1 VAYGILKLAI
11 RESEEMEN
19 MESLKAKLQQ
29 LPSKKVPALALI
41 VVAIAGMILGVIAA
55 STGPVTNNSFTGEAG
70 TYHNNTGTYNP
81 ADNGLFVVTNAFSSN
96 ITTSVTFGA
105 SGTNKVLMNTLVVG
119 DWVEK
124 LTFTG
129 VAADAATHNGRVTVQ
144 NGTGP
149 TGGTILNSLNA
160 QAFTLVGGGGGATG
174 TVTMYLDLG
183 TGTLTNPIGIYVTT
197 T

>member
-1 VAYGILKLAI
+1 
-11 RESEEMEN
+11 MEN

-29 LPSKKVPALALI
+29 LPSKKVPALALV

-55 STGPVTNNSFTGEAG
+55 NTGPVTNNSFTGEAG

-81 ADNGLFVVTNAFSSN
+81 TDNGLFVVTNAFSNN

-105 SGTNKVLMNTLVVG
+105 SGTNKVLMNALVVG
-119 DWVEK
+119 DWCEK

-129 VAADAATHNGRVTVQ
+129 VAADSATHNGKVTVQ
-144 NGTGP
+144 NGTSP

-160 QAFTLVGGGGGATG
+160 QAFTLVGGGASATG

-183 TGTLTNPIGIYVTT
+183 TGTLGNPIGIYVTT